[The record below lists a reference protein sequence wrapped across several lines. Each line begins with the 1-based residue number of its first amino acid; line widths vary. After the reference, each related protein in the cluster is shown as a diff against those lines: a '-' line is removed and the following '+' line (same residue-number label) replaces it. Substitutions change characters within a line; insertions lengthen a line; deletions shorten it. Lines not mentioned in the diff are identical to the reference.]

1 MSELN
6 HKSATAPALTYLDI
20 KQALAIY
27 PNSARKPIIQQVE
40 AALFKEALHQA
51 KNNQTRAARN
61 LGMNR
66 GTFRKKALAYGL
78 I

>member
-1 MSELN
+1 MSDLN
-6 HKSATAPALTYLDI
+6 HNPASTAVLTDLDI
-20 KQALAIY
+20 KQALE
-27 PNSARKPIIQQVE
+27 NHRGSARKPIIQQVE
-40 AALFKEALHQA
+40 TALFKEALHQA

-61 LGMNR
+61 LGINR